1 MNIRY
6 NEFVIGVAVTLAIFI
21 VIAGIMWLE
30 RSNFLEKGIVLNL
43 VVDNAEGIS
52 VGDEVRYKG
61 LVVGS
66 VHSASIDRE
75 GIVLGLKIKA
85 GVQIPRDSRFV
96 IKEVSLLGEKAVE
109 IIPGQSSQFLQ
120 NGAVIHGQ
128 TTHGLLDVL
137 GKSKPITQR
146 LTRILSHVDSLTD
159 PHASVNVH
167 TMLAQLTEAIVQI
180 NTVLAQN
187 SRDIQQTI
195 QNLNAITT
203 TSKGPVD
210 SILHNLSRKS
220 NQLAQTIDR
229 ANRVSAKLDSMLT
242 RIQSG
247 NGTAGKLFRD
257 DSLYKNLNTAII
269 HLDSLIQDIHKNP
282 EKFLKIEVF

>member
-75 GIVLGLKIKA
+75 SIVLGLKIKA
-85 GVQIPRDSRFV
+85 GVQIPGDSRFV

-159 PHASVNVH
+159 PHASVN
-167 TMLAQLTEAIVQI
+167 AGPI
-180 NTVLAQN
+180 N
-187 SRDIQQTI
+187 R
-195 QNLNAITT
+195 
-203 TSKGPVD
+203 
-210 SILHNLSRKS
+210 S
-220 NQLAQTIDR
+220 NRPDQY
-229 ANRVSAKLDSMLT
+229 RVGAK
-242 RIQSG
+242 QSG
-247 NGTAGKLFRD
+247 YPADHSESKRHN
-257 DSLYKNLNTAII
+257 NN
-269 HLDSLIQDIHKNP
+269 Q
-282 EKFLKIEVF
+282 